1 MISIETEARIAKL
14 LLTLA
19 DGEREVE
26 TIRQVLA
33 KQLGFDA
40 HSIFR
45 VLDKNLKNS
54 IDEYDIFSFLKYYY
68 IIIDP

>member
-1 MISIETEARIAKL
+1 MISIETEARIAKF

-40 HSIFR
+40 YNIFR
-45 VLDKNLKNS
+45 VIGKNLKNN
-54 IDEYDIFSFLKYYY
+54 IDEYDIYSFLKYFN
-68 IIIDP
+68 

>member
-1 MISIETEARIAKL
+1 MISIETEARIAKF

-33 KQLGFDA
+33 KQLAFD
-40 HSIFR
+40 SYNIFR
-45 VLDKNLKNS
+45 VLDKNYKNS
-54 IDEYDIFSFLKYYY
+54 IDEYDLLSFLK
-68 IIIDP
+68 